1 MGSSPIPEI
10 GGMILIKCLSETL
23 VDKGI
28 KIISATSLLC
38 KSMSWK
44 DIYVHFSF
52 FSHALSLEKPVKKQ
66 LPQS

>member
-1 MGSSPIPEI
+1 VGRN
-10 GGMILIKCLSETL
+10 TL

-28 KIISATSLLC
+28 TIISGTSLLC

-52 FSHALSLEKPVKKQ
+52 FSHALSLEKLMKKVTSV
-66 LPQS
+66 LTSFIVAGMINYLG